1 MSSRKVALFL
11 TTAQNDYQQE
21 LKREAEAAAAKA
33 GFELEVFFAGAH
45 PGKISIEQPQQIYRV
60 VNREPAQR
68 PVATIIFPLMDV
80 PPTVKDVV
88 AARVGLVVLRGRP
101 PIVEELRAAN
111 PGLPIFAVSLDQV
124 ETGRL
129 QGRQLRALIPTGGP
143 VLGVLGNPLA
153 ISTIE
158 RAAGLREV
166 LEGSPIRL
174 TTVNG
179 DWGADSGEEVFSKW
193 IRQPWNKEKLA
204 AIACQND
211 AMAMGVR
218 KAVKKAAAE
227 AAFAYLRSVPI
238 LGIDGSPEL
247 GLKAV
252 DSGELAAT
260 IVMPPVTRTAIEL
273 LARSLAGETI
283 PTFVSLAP
291 KSHPA
296 HLVAG

>member
-1 MSSRKVALFL
+1 MASRKVALFL
-11 TTAQNDYQQE
+11 TNADNDYQQG

-60 VNREPAQR
+60 VNRDPARR

-88 AARVGLVVLRGRP
+88 AARVGLVILRGRP
-101 PIVEELRAAN
+101 KIVEELRNAN
-111 PGLPIFAVSLDQV
+111 PGLPIFAVSSDQL
-124 ETGRL
+124 ETGRV
-129 QGRQLRALIPTGGP
+129 QGRQLRALVPEGGT
-143 VLGVLGNPLA
+143 VLGVFGNPLA
-153 ISTIE
+153 NSAIE

-204 AIACQND
+204 AIACHND

-218 KAVKKAAAE
+218 KAVKKAASE
-227 AAFAYLRSVPI
+227 AAFAYLGGIPI
-238 LGIDGSPEL
+238 LGIDGSPDV

-260 IVMPPVTRTAIEL
+260 IVMPPVTKNAVEL
-273 LARSLAGETI
+273 LARALAGEKI
-283 PTFVSLAP
+283 PAFVTLEPKPYPEHLATR
-291 KSHPA
+291 
-296 HLVAG
+296 

>member
-1 MSSRKVALFL
+1 MPSRKVALFL
-11 TTAQNDYQQE
+11 TNADNDYQQG

-60 VNREPAQR
+60 VNRDPAQR

-88 AARVGLVVLRGRP
+88 AARMGLVILRARP
-101 PIVEELRAAN
+101 KIVEELRSAN
-111 PGLPIFAVSLDQV
+111 PGLPIFAVTTDQV
-124 ETGRL
+124 ETGRV
-129 QGRQLRALIPTGGP
+129 QGRQLRALVPEGGL

-153 ISTIE
+153 SSTTD

-166 LEGSPIRL
+166 LEGTSLHL

-179 DWGADSGEEVFSKW
+179 DWGQDSGEEVFSKW
-193 IRQPWNKEKLA
+193 IRQPWNKEKLR

-218 KAVKKAAAE
+218 KAVKKASAE
-227 AAFAYLRSVPI
+227 AVFAYLRSIPI
-238 LGIDGSPEL
+238 LGIDGSPDL
-247 GLKAV
+247 GLKMV
-252 DSGELAAT
+252 DAGELTAT
-260 IVMPPVTRTAIEL
+260 IVMPPITRTAIEL
-273 LARSLAGETI
+273 LARALAGERI
-283 PTFVSLAP
+283 PAFFTLEP
-291 KSHPA
+291 KPYPEQ
-296 HLVAG
+296 LVAR